1 MEYSKPSL
9 LFYALQILQSQPAT
23 SCFPIQP
30 VSDENKRHAFAGTAG
45 SHHEAFTYF
54 ILSMWMLP
62 QRDLQPTGCGN
73 QLKPYKQWPEY
84 SDSLGYL
91 SQISL

>member
-1 MEYSKPSL
+1 MNIAMEYSKPSL

-45 SHHEAFTYF
+45 SRHEAYNVYIFHITDVNASPAGSTTDW
-54 ILSMWMLP
+54 LW
-62 QRDLQPTGCGN
+62 
-73 QLKPYKQWPEY
+73 KPA
-84 SDSLGYL
+84 
-91 SQISL
+91 